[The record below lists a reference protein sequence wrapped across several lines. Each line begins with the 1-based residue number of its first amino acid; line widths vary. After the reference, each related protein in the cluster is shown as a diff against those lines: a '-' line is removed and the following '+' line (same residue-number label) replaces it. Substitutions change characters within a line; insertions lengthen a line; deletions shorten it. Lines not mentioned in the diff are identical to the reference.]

1 MPTTPDG
8 PASRLI
14 LVTDAHVDP
23 AGESASEFFRMLER
37 LEGVAGDIVFLG
49 DIFDL
54 WIALDPY
61 ETAVHRR
68 FLAWCRR
75 QKRTRCVGFME
86 GNHEFFVA
94 RGGRAACFS
103 WCTDRP
109 WRREGGVLFVHGDRI
124 DRRDIRHLA
133 FRGLTRNPLSIAFLR
148 LLPGGP
154 AFARGIKRLLERPR
168 AAPPAELPA
177 ESIGRFAAARRAAG
191 SHTLLVG
198 HFHREGS
205 LPAGPGGTLYLL
217 PDWRSSRR
225 VSLYDPAGRTV
236 ASRHWREI
244 A

>member
-8 PASRLI
+8 PASRVI
-14 LVTDAHVDP
+14 LVTDAHVG
-23 AGESASEFFRMLER
+23 AAEESAAGFFRMLER
-37 LEGVAGDIVFLG
+37 LGGVAGDIVFLG

-61 ETAVHRR
+61 ETEIHRQ

-75 QKRTRCVGFME
+75 QKRTRSVGFME

-94 RGGRAACFS
+94 RGTRAACFS

-109 WRREGGVLFVHGDRI
+109 WRREGGVLYVHGDRI
-124 DRRDIRHLA
+124 DRRDVPHLA
-133 FRGLTRNPLSIAFLR
+133 FRGLTRNPLSQAVLR
-148 LLPGGP
+148 FLPGGP
-154 AFARGIKRLLERPR
+154 KLARGIKRLLERPR

-191 SHTLLVG
+191 SHTVLVG

-205 LPAGPGGTLYLL
+205 MPAGPGGTLYLL
-217 PDWRSSRR
+217 PDRKS
-225 VSLYDPAGRTV
+225 VV
-236 ASRHWREI
+236 
-244 A
+244 